1 MRQKNLE
8 LQRQVQGTKDD
19 GDEGLFNAIA
29 KDKLVTFDYQG
40 NLMMVSQP
48 KLQKKLKAQV
58 KYQVEQE
65 SRLSTISSNN
75 AKKNSPNTDK
85 KLSDSFNGTVKDGEE
100 DKTTQNGGSAFTNKA
115 YYGHIIQALYS

>member
-8 LQRQVQGTKDD
+8 LQRQVQGAKDD

-100 DKTTQNGGSAFTNKA
+100 DKTTQNGGSTFTNKA